1 MAKHGR
7 NGRRN
12 ARGQHH
18 NGSQQHAAQRHGMH
32 RAQPQP
38 GAQAA
43 ATTQATP
50 VQCPPSAPDM
60 SETLRLFAAPPART
74 APAHDPDGPI
84 TEIGYVRRL
93 ARESIDAEHAPQN
106 PIPNTLPQSIVTAIM
121 KRLDPRSPSPIQIVY
136 ALEEVL
142 GTRASAVQKIDAMR
156 AVSTSI
162 GETIA
167 GPFLID
173 YEMAEHL
180 LTRNHAN
187 RNLGPA
193 KLQQYV
199 EDFKGDRWMENGTG
213 VSVSD
218 DGYLNDGQHR
228 MHGIARTRVS
238 QRMNITVGVSRE
250 SRRTV
255 DIGKNRTTGD
265 QLRQEGM
272 ANSNQAAAIARALVA
287 FEYGNRTT
295 MGRPGDISSPA
306 IQDKAKND
314 PGVQDAARWAKE
326 NQRHLTGRMTGTIA
340 GFVHYLLSRIDPL
353 DALVYLDGVL
363 TGAENG
369 RGLDTTDPRWI
380 VRERLQRETTIGKGH
395 PDRVE
400 LLFRGWNAHRGLT
413 KPTSIK
419 VLGTL
424 PDLTSSIQG

>member
-1 MAKHGR
+1 MAKHGKS
-7 NGRRN
+7 GRRIS
-12 ARGQHH
+12 RGQH
-18 NGSQQHAAQRHGMH
+18 NGGSHQPPAQRHPTRPVMA
-32 RAQPQP
+32 AQP
-38 GAQAA
+38 A
-43 ATTQATP
+43 ATKPATGT
-50 VQCPPSAPDM
+50 PDM
-60 SETLRLFAAPPART
+60 SDTLRLFALPPTRT
-74 APAHDPDGPI
+74 APAHDPEAPI

-93 ARESIDAEHAPQN
+93 ARENVDAEAAPQEA
-106 PIPNTLPQSIVTAIM
+106 IRNTLPQAVVDGLM

-142 GTRASAVQKIDAMR
+142 GCRASAVQKIDGML
-156 AVSTSI
+156 AVSRII
-162 GETIA
+162 GESVA

-173 YEMAEHL
+173 YELAEHL

-213 VSVSD
+213 VTVAE
-218 DGYLNDGQHR
+218 DGFFNDGQHR
-228 MHGIARTRVS
+228 MHGIARTRVA
-238 QRMNITVGVSRE
+238 QRMNITVGVTRE

-255 DIGKNRTTGD
+255 DIGKTRTTGD

-287 FEYGNRTT
+287 YEYGNKST
-295 MGRPGDISSPA
+295 MGRPGDISSTA
-306 IQDKAKND
+306 IQEKATNNQA
-314 PGVQDAARWAKE
+314 VQDAARWAKE
-326 NQRHLTGRMTGTIA
+326 NQRHMTGRMTATIA
-340 GFVHYLLSRIDPL
+340 GFVHYLLSRIDPV

-369 RGLDTTDPRWI
+369 RGLDTTDPRWV
-380 VRERLQRETTIGKGH
+380 VRERLQRETNIGKSH

-419 VLGTL
+419 VLGNL
-424 PDLTSSIQG
+424 PDLTMSIKG